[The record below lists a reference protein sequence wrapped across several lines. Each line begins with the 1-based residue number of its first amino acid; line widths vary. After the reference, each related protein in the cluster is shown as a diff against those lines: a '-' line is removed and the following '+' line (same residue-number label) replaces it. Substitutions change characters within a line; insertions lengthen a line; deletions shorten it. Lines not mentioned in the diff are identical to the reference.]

1 MSSQI
6 PIQNIYYLLCYAWGR
21 LEEGE
26 LKAVEN
32 VECETLQDLFAK
44 VLINGTKRLIKRGL
58 NRNYQA
64 KFEEEASLRGRIA
77 FTPSVRQLSWTKGR
91 MVCEFTELSH
101 DTIPNRILKTTMR
114 NLLFSS
120 GISKAHKDELRGLLR
135 VLHEVSSI
143 RVSRKVFRRIQYHQ
157 NLRDYRLLM
166 NICELISES
175 LMPTEEAGKSTFRD
189 FIRDPNKMPTLFEA
203 FVYNFYKN
211 ELPGKKT
218 SKSTFDWQERSGD
231 PAALARLPT
240 MNTDVELEE
249 GNELTILDCKYYKD
263 AFTSNW
269 ETERYMTP
277 NLYQLYAYIMNKQI
291 ERPDIKVSGMLLYPE
306 VQKSFT
312 DRFILQGHPIAM
324 ASINLDQ
331 PWEGIRNDL
340 LGLFPPD
347 DNTSSKN
354 G

>member
-32 VECETLQDLFAK
+32 VECKTLQELFAK

-64 KFEEEASLRGRIA
+64 RFEEEASLRGRIA
-77 FTPSVRQLSWTKGR
+77 FTPSVRGLSWTKGR
-91 MVCEFTELSH
+91 MVCEFTELSY

-114 NLLFSS
+114 NLMFTS
-120 GISKAHKDELRGLLR
+120 GISAEHKDELRGLLR
-135 VLHEVSSI
+135 VLHEVSSVRI
-143 RVSRKVFRRIQYHQ
+143 SRKLFRRIQYHQ

-166 NICELISES
+166 NICELIHES
-175 LMPTEEAGKSTFRD
+175 LMPTEEAGMSTFRN
-189 FIRDPNKMPTLFEA
+189 FVRDPKKMPALFEA
-203 FVYNFYKN
+203 FVYNFYQH
-211 ELPGKKT
+211 ELPAHKVGK
-218 SKSTFDWQERSGD
+218 SSFEWQKKSGD
-231 PAALARLPT
+231 AEALARLPT
-240 MNTDVELEE
+240 MNTDVELERGE
-249 GNELTILDCKYYKD
+249 ELTVLDCKYYKE

-269 ETERYMTP
+269 GTERYKTP

-291 ERPDIKVSGMLLYPE
+291 ESPEKKVSGMLLYPE
-306 VQKSFT
+306 VQQSFT
-312 DRFILQGHPIAM
+312 DHFVLQGHSVTI

-331 PWEGIRNDL
+331 PWKEIHNDL
-340 LGLFPPD
+340 LSLVL
-347 DNTSSKN
+347 
-354 G
+354 